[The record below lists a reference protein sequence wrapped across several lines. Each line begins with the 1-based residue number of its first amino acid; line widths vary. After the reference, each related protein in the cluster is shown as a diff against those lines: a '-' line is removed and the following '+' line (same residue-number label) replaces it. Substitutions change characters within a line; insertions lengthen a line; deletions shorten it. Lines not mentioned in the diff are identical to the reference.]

1 MCGVRF
7 ADPDGVPPDDQPAQ
21 VVLADVTF
29 SSDSPYLPK
38 DHSFVFTSD
47 NQYFI
52 VVPLPREAGSTE
64 AVYRIGFTV
73 PLSTGP
79 PPSNPP
85 TAYLQQHLDGFGAE
99 QLSSDPSISPNP
111 IYILKTIWS
120 TRFRTHAAIA
130 DKFLVR
136 MGNGIILLI
145 GDAAHIH
152 SPAGGQG
159 MNLGIRDAISLGPM
173 LAAHIASTGETRSKS
188 DRLLEKYAATR
199 RQRALTTIELTKRI
213 MGLVRTVGWRQILTK
228 LSLWVV
234 RLGLKIPFV
243 QRRAAWN
250 LSGLGNR

>member
-1 MCGVRF
+1 MSGVRF
-7 ADPDGVPPDDQPAQ
+7 SDPDGVPSDNQPAQ
-21 VVLADVTF
+21 VVLADVIF
-29 SSDSPYLPK
+29 SSDSPDLLK

-47 NQYFI
+47 NKFFI
-52 VVPLPREAGSTE
+52 IVPLPREPGSTE

-73 PLSTGP
+73 PLSAGP

-85 TAYLQQHLDGFGAE
+85 TAYLQQHIDGFGSE
-99 QLSSDPSISPNP
+99 QLSSDPSVSPNP
-111 IYILKTIWS
+111 IYISKTIWS
-120 TRFRTHAAIA
+120 TRFRTHAAVA

-159 MNLGIRDAISLGPM
+159 MNLGIRDAISLGPV
-173 LAAHIASTGETRSKS
+173 LAAHIASTDETRSAS
-188 DRLLEKYAATR
+188 DRLLEEYAVTR
-199 RQRALTTIELTKRI
+199 RRRALTTIKLTKRI

-228 LSLWVV
+228 LSLLVV
-234 RLGLKIPFV
+234 RLGLKLPFV
-243 QRRAAWN
+243 RRRAAWN